1 MTISPGL
8 HLPDPLDTLLLRA
21 ALHPDQRGVEAW
33 QRLRP
38 LFSVEEAHP
47 GQWSLLPLVHRTL
60 CATGS
65 PDPDRERLAG
75 QRRYLRVRWAQGE
88 GPIAAALRRLEEAAI
103 PVLLVGE
110 AARAERLDGNDASL
124 REIQQVCL
132 LIHPADR
139 PRAAALLGPADPIQ
153 LVDRASD
160 RLARPGSAGDP
171 AWEQAEPATLAGS
184 PVLRPSATDLLLH
197 TLVDGTRL
205 SHRGRIRWAADAAQ
219 LIAEG
224 GIDWQRLA
232 QQAERGQVKL
242 TTATALSYL
251 ATALEVPLPSE
262 APTRIPRGWRHGRER
277 LIHQLWNPGAQ
288 GSCRRNAVALELA
301 QSAAEPPLASL
312 WGLSRRVVEVGAVTL
327 ARECTY
333 GLEVLKRIQQPPPMF
348 GTAHDQPAPATVT
361 GTVVVAS
368 TPRSGSSLLCLAL
381 ERTRLVGVPR
391 EYFLP
396 SMLESGHRV
405 LGAPRPTAK
414 ETLRRLRRRLGLNRW
429 WWGYWEIDPSTMAP
443 YIQALVACRSTAN
456 GIFALKIH
464 WEHFEHAHRMGFCL
478 SQLPQPITWI
488 HCERRDRIAQA
499 VSFEKAMQTGAFHI
513 GEETRQATNH
523 LRYDDGAIMNRHER
537 LQRSVSSWKHYFQSA
552 GITPVPVVYEDL
564 AADYEGTISRVL
576 EALGHK
582 DVPVP
587 PPPLQRQANA
597 VNKRWI
603 EAFRHN
609 HPELTPGGLTDP
621 KLSDD
626 GHPAQP

>member
-60 CATGS
+60 CATWS

-75 QRRYLRVRWAQGE
+75 QRRYLRVRWAQGA
-88 GPIAAALRRLEEAAI
+88 GPIAAALRRLEKAAI

-139 PRAAALLGPADPIQ
+139 ARAAALLGPADPIQ

-160 RLARPGSAGDP
+160 RLARPGSTGDP

-184 PVLRPSATDLLLH
+184 PVLRPSASDLLLH

-232 QQAERGQVKL
+232 QQAERGQVAL
-242 TTATALSYL
+242 TTAAALTYL
-251 ATALEVPLPSE
+251 ATALEVPLPPE
-262 APTRIPRGWRHGRER
+262 APTQIPRGWGHGRER

-301 QSAAEPPLASL
+301 QSAAVPPLASL
-312 WGLSRRVVEVGAVTL
+312 WGLGRRAVGVGAVTL
-327 ARECTY
+327 AREGRW
-333 GLEVLKRIQQPPPMF
+333 GLQVLKRIQQPPPMF
-348 GTAHDQPAPATVT
+348 GTAHDQPPPARLT
-361 GTVVVAS
+361 GSVVVAS
-368 TPRSGSSLLCLAL
+368 TQRSGSTLLCSAL
-381 ERTRLVGVPR
+381 ERTGLVGIPR
-391 EYFLP
+391 EYLLP
-396 SMLESGHRV
+396 QFLESGHRV
-405 LGAPRPTAK
+405 LGAPHPTAR
-414 ETLRRLRRRLGLNRW
+414 EQWQRLLRRLRLERA
-429 WWGYWEIDPSTMAP
+429 WWGYREIDPSTMAP
-443 YIQALVACRSTAN
+443 YIQALVARRSSAN
-456 GIFALKIH
+456 GLFALKVH
-464 WEHFEHAHRMGFCL
+464 WEHFEFARRMGFSPAL
-478 SQLPQPITWI
+478 LPQPITWI
-488 HCERRDRIAQA
+488 HLERRDRIAQA
-499 VSFEKAMQTGAFHI
+499 VSFEKAMRSGAFAAN
-513 GEETRQATNH
+513 EERSH
-523 LRYDDGAIMNRHER
+523 SVDRLPYDDGGIQRTYALLRQSASGWER
-537 LQRSVSSWKHYFQSA
+537 YFQSA
-552 GITPVPVVYEDL
+552 GITPVPVVYEEL
-564 AADYEGTISRVL
+564 AADYEGTITRVL
-576 EALGHK
+576 EALGHQ

-587 PPPLQRQANA
+587 PPLLQRQANA
-597 VNKRWI
+597 LNERWI
-603 EAFRHN
+603 ATFRRN
-609 HPELTPGGLTDP
+609 HPELRGLE
-621 KLSDD
+621 L
-626 GHPAQP
+626 

>member
-232 QQAERGQVKL
+232 QLAERGQVAL
-242 TTATALSYL
+242 TTATALTYL

-312 WGLSRRVVEVGAVTL
+312 WGLGRRVVGVGAVTL
-327 ARECTY
+327 AREGRW
-333 GLEVLKRIQQPPPMF
+333 GLQVLKRVRQPPPMF
-348 GTAHDQPAPATVT
+348 KAAQDLPPPARFT
-361 GTVVVAS
+361 GSVVVAS
-368 TPRSGSSLLCLAL
+368 TQRSGSTLLCSAL
-381 ERTRLVGVPR
+381 ERTGLVGVPK
-391 EYFLP
+391 EYLLPEFLA
-396 SMLESGHRV
+396 SGHRV
-405 LGAPRPTAK
+405 LGVPHPTAR
-414 ETLRRLRRRLGLNRW
+414 ETVRRLLRRLRLERW

-443 YIQALVACRSTAN
+443 YIQALVARRSTAN
-456 GIFALKIH
+456 GLFCLKIH
-464 WEHFEHAHRMGFCL
+464 WQHFELAQRMGFCP

-488 HCERRDRIAQA
+488 HIERQDRIAQA
-499 VSFEKAMQTGAFHI
+499 VSFEKAMRSGAFAAN
-513 GEETRQATNH
+513 EERSH
-523 LRYDDGAIMNRHER
+523 SVDRLSYDDGGILRTYELLRQSASGWER
-537 LQRSVSSWKHYFQSA
+537 YFQSA
-552 GITPVPVVYEDL
+552 GITPLPVEYEEL
-564 AADYEGTISRVL
+564 AADYEGTITRVL
-576 EALGHK
+576 EALGFTN
-582 DVPVP
+582 VPVP
-587 PPPLQRQANA
+587 PPLLQRQANA

-603 EAFRHN
+603 EAFRRN
-609 HPELTPGGLTDP
+609 HPELTGPEQGDGERPGP
-621 KLSDD
+621 
-626 GHPAQP
+626 P